1 VLEDEVLALD
11 PAQTLQRVDERRPG
25 ALLRRIGLLEVCRG
39 QVADP
44 IDLPGLLAV
53 SRERGQQKTLREQ
66 HQSDQPHERLMIA
79 PVPASLAEGL
89 RLGGVETAR
98 APGARMS
105 SHVGR
110 GTMRGLVTR
119 KPEFTLECR

>member
-1 VLEDEVLALD
+1 MPVMLPPGSAHEHDDVDFLAHEFGGRLLNLGPGRARSTLEDEVLALD

-53 SRERGQQKTLREQ
+53 SRERGQQKTL
-66 HQSDQPHERLMIA
+66 
-79 PVPASLAEGL
+79 
-89 RLGGVETAR
+89 
-98 APGARMS
+98 
-105 SHVGR
+105 
-110 GTMRGLVTR
+110 
-119 KPEFTLECR
+119 